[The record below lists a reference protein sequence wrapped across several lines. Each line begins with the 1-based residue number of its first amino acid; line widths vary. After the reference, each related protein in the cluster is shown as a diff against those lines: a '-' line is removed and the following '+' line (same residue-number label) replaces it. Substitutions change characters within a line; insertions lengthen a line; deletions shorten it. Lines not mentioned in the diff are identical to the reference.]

1 MTSDEILVLLR
12 NSALFRSDLPR
23 RASVSYSEAAR
34 MSEAERARLFEPGIA
49 AIRATPD
56 HSKLSDL
63 VRAIGRAR
71 HAPSVPLLVELW
83 HSCAVKPVRVAAGFA
98 LREIG
103 TPESR
108 AALQSAIDEADHMST
123 QLAIAAIFDEDPR
136 RAYDRLAP
144 RFERGRVS
152 QPGGA
157 AVPDAVLRTFAP
169 SSFTGGQEIVP
180 HWHDPRAR
188 HWLED
193 DTRWLDLCTSL
204 RRDEVL
210 GNAARQ
216 ALRWADPTRVKD
228 ALERVRRLEPPV
240 VRRVRSVAQGDL
252 LARYL
257 RGDYEAVWR
266 ELRTAPAID
275 GAFREE
281 ALAVSRETMR
291 RFGIA
296 ADRIAERL
304 ASKGWQPLSGALRTA
319 PSPDD
324 ANLIAQVERITDAP
338 LPPGLR
344 AFWEIVGGVDF
355 IWNYNLDEP
364 PPNLGVDVELEDL
377 DALAIDPP
385 PTLVSAFDAW
395 EDDQHGLI
403 DPELGEPF
411 RVDLAPDRLT
421 KADISGGPPY
431 GIELPFPGVDPC
443 FGNGEWS
450 APLVEYLRSAARWGG
465 FPGLA
470 KFGDRNDVQR
480 LVSVLGKDLD
490 PF

>member
-1 MTSDEILVLLR
+1 MTPDEILVLLR
-12 NSALFRSDLPR
+12 NSALFSADLPR
-23 RASVSYSEAAR
+23 RASVSHLDAAR
-34 MSEAERARLFEPGIA
+34 AAERTRLLEPGIA
-49 AIRATPD
+49 AIRATSD
-56 HSKLSDL
+56 HSNLSEH
-63 VRAIGRAR
+63 VRALGRAR
-71 HAPSVPLLVELW
+71 HAPAVPLLVELW
-83 HSCAVKPVRVAAGFA
+83 NSCAVQPVRVEAGFA
-98 LREIG
+98 LRQIG
-103 TPESR
+103 TPEAR
-108 AALQSAIDEADHMST
+108 AALQDAIDDADSFST
-123 QLAIAAIFDEDPR
+123 ELAIAAIFDEDPA
-136 RAYDRLAP
+136 RAYERLAA
-144 RFERGRVS
+144 RFEPGRVS

-169 SSFTGGQEIVP
+169 SSFTGVQELVP
-180 HWHDPRAR
+180 RWHDPRAR

-193 DTRWLDLCTSL
+193 DARWLDLCASL
-204 RRDEVL
+204 RRDEIL
-210 GNAARQ
+210 GDAARQ
-216 ALRWADPTRVKD
+216 ALRWADPTRVKA
-228 ALERVRRLEPPV
+228 ALERVRRLEAPV
-240 VRRVRSVAQGDL
+240 ARQVRSVARGDL

-257 RGDYEAVWR
+257 RGDHEAVWW

-291 RFGIA
+291 RFGVA

-304 ASKGWQPLSGALRTA
+304 ASRGWQPLSGALRTA

-324 ANLIAQVERITDAP
+324 ADLIARVERITHAP
-338 LPPGLR
+338 LPPSLR

-364 PPNLGVDVELEDL
+364 RPDLGADLELEDL

-431 GIELPFPGVDPC
+431 GVELPFPGVDPL

-450 APLVEYLRSAARWGG
+450 APLVEYLRTAARWGG
-465 FPGLA
+465 FPGLE
-470 KFGDRNDVQR
+470 KFGDRSGVQR
-480 LVSVLGKDLD
+480 LVSDLGRDLD